1 MTLAQAERAA
11 FGPDGCGRCGGS
23 DIDLAEPGNER
34 RVLVA
39 IETASA
45 REVTS

>member
-23 DIDLAEPGNER
+23 DIDLAESGNER
-34 RVLVA
+34 RILA
-39 IETASA
+39 ALETSA
-45 REVTS
+45 REVPS